1 MTAKLIGFFTLF
13 FFLVTSV
20 CPVCPVWAAEQP
32 ADIEIVNGQLMPEK
46 PVTAG
51 SQAEFSIQEA
61 ENSVV
66 KQAVANHSLSPASPL
81 SPVDPTDPSHQEG
94 SSHVIQASTESSEAS
109 ILSEVSQAQGSF
121 LTFNI
126 EAANLP
132 PETNFISPFSNGVF
146 QAEFDD
152 YLKSLLRELLP
163 SDLTLGF
170 QPIELVNVELAAIRQ
185 RIQEGLA
192 GLYDFVVLFPTE
204 AARRALINF
213 NAVAPAG
220 VQGFGVPEKNNIEG
234 IGLST
239 DDPLVNRLNE
249 TFGPLFLELFS
260 PFMQRVKNEGKLQGT
275 AWIDL
280 SAIAGSGFSTFGYK
294 TYVLLQEMAHRW
306 GTVLSSGGKTGNNP
320 LGILG
325 RDNSHWSAFF
335 DAGTSPMD
343 GLDWRDNGNGTF
355 TLQSFFG
362 IRLSDL
368 FVNPT
373 NPPQSNQFNDFD
385 LYAMGLLSPQLV
397 QSSFVIDNPTF
408 NGGALSPE
416 SLLDLFSDIHFLLNP
431 TISGARR
438 NVSIN
443 DIINIEGARNPQ
455 AGSNEVQKN
464 FSVAVV
470 ILKDQNENASSVQ
483 SIVSQVNSLASNLSS
498 AWSNATRS
506 LSTMTLGAISG
517 AFNTYRNAVLGVFDS
532 VVNAIQKGLDQ
543 NGKLTG
549 PRRADD
555 LNREQNRAQSN
566 LVHMGE
572 LQNLLDSAEALL
584 TPLVDAS
591 ELLPDLKEAL
601 GNLPTEI
608 ANIKKTLKNLHTA
621 LEVALNDVNDPDA
634 AIHSGKNQILEK
646 VDQAESSGILPLGF
660 GRFADSTL
668 EGINQAY
675 ARVIQAL
682 GDASNAFEASRNG
695 LNVSLND
702 ALNRLH
708 VISDVSP
715 AQVRTKAV
723 EFLSTLTTRQAAL
736 RVLEGETDHDLETL
750 ANDKTSLA
758 ERSTKVLEGMN
769 QVTLGPRS
777 DLETLLGKVNQLS
790 LPNSEIMKAF
800 SDTETFLSGLI
811 QEVNSIVGDLDK
823 LIGGSPQAPSLADSV
838 RHLNEAKGKETHS
851 DITGFVQGLIGKSQ
865 SEISDFQTSF
875 RTLFLQFTGSIDE
888 LLSSFVA
895 SRQVS
900 INNLAASRNQ
910 LSTVEPLLSKKHGDL
925 TSQISGLLDP
935 DVRGDFQ
942 NSLHSLGSELTTF
955 KDLLIAKSKDIEGL
969 ASLFGQVA
977 AQVPDFG
984 SIKAW
989 INTPALFNESLSV
1002 LESKISTLVNA
1013 KKLTEG
1019 SEAQLIDSNLNALN
1033 PSLAELTSKIN
1044 QLQTELN
1051 ALESDIA
1058 EAFQEQV
1065 EQEAQEKALNEGVDQ
1080 LKALFHERE
1089 NMMNLLFPDLLKR
1102 KNSIEVLLS
1111 ELAPLIGGLAEFVP
1125 NVSGLARDSA
1135 TLKGELENLQPSLLK
1150 VSSDFQAAE
1159 ALLGGLEIARAE
1171 LNQTHS
1177 LLSLRQAK
1185 DLLGTT
1191 QAVFQKTDTVTIFE
1205 NEMIAHEAESGRI
1218 KDSLKTAFLVLAQER
1233 TQELKV
1239 FLSAHQTGIE
1249 TLQARMNEAQT
1260 SLNTLRPEF
1269 GALQS
1274 EIETLEDLNIRA
1286 ALLKKVDFASENLG
1300 QVEKLLLETQ
1310 ALVPK
1315 LFSSMVPVQ
1324 NALTGVSD
1332 IAGEVRNGDLFSLS
1346 MLDELEAA
1354 RFLVDTFPGNGVSDP
1369 FLDVPQFS
1377 DLAFSG
1383 FLALASESISQM
1395 NAFLHPPIIKVEP
1408 EPLTHFVIEALS
1420 AGRGFRES
1428 LRGAKT
1434 GFIPSVFG
1442 PIGFIETRTL
1452 EIPEEEKRKKEESA
1466 REYQKM
1472 MRRLLIIRDFLTKER
1487 AKPAPVKRKP
1497 SDLTAEVTNLKPP
1510 LAPNAKTQIE
1520 PTLSVES
1527 N

>member
-1 MTAKLIGFFTLF
+1 MFAKSRRRISVFVLF
-13 FFLVTSV
+13 CFLTTSA
-20 CPVCPVWAAEQP
+20 CPIWAAEQP
-32 ADIEIVNGQLMPEK
+32 ADFEIVNGQLMPEK
-46 PVTAG
+46 PVSAD
-51 SQAEFSIQEA
+51 SQAELAVQQA
-61 ENSVV
+61 ENTAIA
-66 KQAVANHSLSPASPL
+66 QAVANHSLSPVSPL

-109 ILSEVSQAQGSF
+109 VLSEVSQAQGSF
-121 LTFNI
+121 LTFSV

-132 PETNFISPFSNGVF
+132 PETNFISRLSNGVF
-146 QAEFDD
+146 QIDFDG
-152 YLKSLLRELLP
+152 YLKELLRELLP
-163 SDLTLGF
+163 PNLTSGF
-170 QPIELVNVELAAIRQ
+170 SPLELVNVELAAIRE

-192 GLYDFVVLFPTE
+192 GLYDFVAIFPTE
-204 AARRALINF
+204 AARRALTNF

-220 VQGFGVPEKNNIEG
+220 LQGFGVPEKNNIEG
-234 IGLST
+234 IGFSA

-260 PFMQRVKNEGKLQGT
+260 PFMQSVKNEGELQGT

-294 TYVLLQEMAHRW
+294 TYVLLQELAHRW
-306 GTVLSSGGKTGNNP
+306 GTYLSSSGVIDPNP

-325 RDNSHWSAFF
+325 RDNSHWSPFF

-385 LYAMGLLSPQLV
+385 LYAMGLLSPQSV

-408 NGGALSPE
+408 SGRALSQE
-416 SLLDLFSDIHFLLNP
+416 NLLGLFSDVHFLLNP
-431 TISGARR
+431 TISGTRR
-438 NVSIN
+438 NVSMN
-443 DIINIEGARNPQ
+443 DITAIEGVRNPQ
-455 AGSNEVQKN
+455 AGSQEAQKN

-470 ILKDQNENASSVQ
+470 VLKDQNESSSSVQ
-483 SIVSQVNSLASNLSS
+483 SIVSQVNSLASNLSN

-506 LSTMTLGAISG
+506 LSTMTLGAVSG
-517 AFNTYRNAVLGVFDS
+517 AFNTYRNTVLGVFDS

-543 NGKLTG
+543 DGNVTG

-555 LNREQNRAQSN
+555 LSREQNRAQSN

-572 LQNLLDSAEALL
+572 LQNLLDSAEGLL

-601 GNLPTEI
+601 GNLPNEI
-608 ANIKKTLKNLHTA
+608 ASIKTTIQTLRSA
-621 LEVALNDVNDPDA
+621 LENALNNVNGPDA
-634 AIHSGKNQILEK
+634 AINSGKNQILEK
-646 VDQAESSGILPLGF
+646 VNQAELSGILPLGF

-668 EGINQAY
+668 EEIDQTY
-675 ARVIQAL
+675 ARAIQAL
-682 GDASNAFEASRNG
+682 DGASNAFEASRNG
-695 LNVSLND
+695 LNASLND

-708 VISDVSP
+708 AISDVSP

-723 EFLSTLTTRQAAL
+723 EFLNTLTARQAAL
-736 RVLEGETDHDLETL
+736 HAFKGETDHNLETL

-758 ERSTKVLEGMN
+758 ERITKVLEGMN

-800 SDTETFLSGLI
+800 SDTETLLSSLI
-811 QEVNSIVGDLDK
+811 QEANSIVSDLDN
-823 LIGGSPQAPSLADSV
+823 LIGGNPQAPSLADSV

-851 DITGFVQGLIGKSQ
+851 DITGFVLGLMSQ
-865 SEISDFQTSF
+865 AQFKIKDFQTSF

-895 SRQVS
+895 SRQVL

-910 LSTVEPLLSKKHGDL
+910 LSTVEPSLSKKQGDL

-935 DVRGDFQ
+935 DIRGAFQ
-942 NSLHSLGSELTTF
+942 KSLGLLGKELDDFSNLFSTKSQNLSELQ
-955 KDLLIAKSKDIEGL
+955 
-969 ASLFGQVA
+969 SLFTQFA
-977 AQVPDFG
+977 AQVPDFA
-984 SIKAW
+984 SIETW
-989 INTPALFNESLSV
+989 INSSALLNESISA
-1002 LESKISTLVNA
+1002 LETKISTLVNA
-1013 KKLTEG
+1013 KTLAEG
-1019 SEAQLIDSNLNALN
+1019 SETQSIDSNLNALN
-1033 PSLAELTSKIN
+1033 PSLGELTSKIN
-1044 QLQTELN
+1044 QLQVDLN
-1051 ALESDIA
+1051 ALESKIT
-1058 EAFQEQV
+1058 EAFKEQA
-1065 EQEAQEKALNEGVDQ
+1065 EQTAEEKALNEGVDQ
-1080 LKALFHERE
+1080 LKVLFHERE

-1150 VSSDFQAAE
+1150 VSSDFQTAE

-1171 LNQTHS
+1171 LNQVHS

-1185 DLLGTT
+1185 NLLSTT
-1191 QAVFQKTDTVTIFE
+1191 QAAFQKTDTVTIFE

-1233 TQELKV
+1233 DEQLKV
-1239 FLSAHQTGIE
+1239 FLFAHQTEIE
-1249 TLQARMNEAQT
+1249 ILQVHMNEAQT
-1260 SLNTLRPEF
+1260 SLNTLRL
-1269 GALQS
+1269 GLGTLQS
-1274 EIETLEDLNIRA
+1274 EIETLEDPNIRA
-1286 ALLKKVDFASENLG
+1286 ALLKKVDFAGENLD
-1300 QVEKLLLETQ
+1300 QVERLLLKVQ
-1310 ALVPK
+1310 VLIPK

-1332 IAGEVRNGDLFSLS
+1332 IAEEVRNGNLFSPS

-1354 RFLVDTFPGNGVSDP
+1354 RLLVDTFPGSGVSDP

-1377 DLAFSG
+1377 DSAFSG
-1383 FLALASESISQM
+1383 FLVLAGESISQM

-1408 EPLTHFVIEALS
+1408 EPLTYFVIEALS
-1420 AGRGFRES
+1420 AGRGFREG

-1442 PIGFIETRTL
+1442 PIGLINGGAL
-1452 EIPEEEKRKKEESA
+1452 EITEEERKKKEA
-1466 REYQKM
+1466 AAHDYQKM
-1472 MRRLLIIRDFLTKER
+1472 IRRLLIIRNFLTDER
-1487 AKPAPVKRKP
+1487 AKPAPIKRKP
-1497 SDLTAEVTNLKPP
+1497 SDLTAEVTNLKSLLDPQ
-1510 LAPNAKTQIE
+1510 AKTQIE
-1520 PTLSVES
+1520 LTLSVES